1 MTGTERRGFSVTLM
15 ATGLLLV
22 GCAKTPTPAAQTA
35 AQMAPA
41 ATQPAA
47 AEAPNKEPEKVIAKT
62 GSPNL
67 PGFVRPSGPVAT
79 VNGMNIEADRFNAG
93 FDRLVGSG
101 ARIPRDRMKRIA
113 RNILGKLIDNELR
126 RQSIVREGVSLTEH
140 EFETA
145 YGEYTSR
152 FLDSDGRFNES
163 RFSANLK
170 RSGMTRAQLKA
181 QIREQ
186 RRARKLVEKIGNV
199 EVSPD
204 EARQY
209 YGNNPSAWIESESRD
224 VRPIMIPVA
233 PEADS
238 KEQAEA
244 ESKAQ
249 AAHDALSRGGDFEQ
263 ISLRFQ
269 DRPLAPIHLTR
280 NSHEQ
285 TLARHAFALKVGEVS
300 TPIKTRWGWYV
311 IRLIEKNDQRTRP
324 YPEVREEI
332 YKTMRARKFYLEDQR
347 IVRELRAKA
356 EIVEK
361 LPF

>member
-1 MTGTERRGFSVTLM
+1 MTGIERRWFSVTLM
-15 ATGLLLV
+15 VAGLMLV
-22 GCAKTPTPAAQTA
+22 GCAKKPTAAAQAAPQATA
-35 AQMAPA
+35 ASA
-41 ATQPAA
+41 AVAA
-47 AEAPNKEPEKVIAKT
+47 ADPANKEPEKIIAKT

-79 VNGMNIEADRFNAG
+79 VNGMNIEADLFNAE

-113 RNILGKLIDNELR
+113 RNILGKLINNELR

-145 YGEYTSR
+145 YGEYTNR
-152 FLDSDGRFNES
+152 FLDSDGRFNEK
-163 RFSANLK
+163 RFNANLK

-186 RRARKLVEKIGNV
+186 RRTRKLIEKVGNL
-199 EVSPD
+199 EVSPE

-249 AAHDALSRGGDFEQ
+249 AAHDALRRGGDFEQ

-285 TLARHAFALKVGEVS
+285 TLARQAFELKVGEVS
-300 TPIKTRWGWYV
+300 KPIKTRWGWYV

-347 IVRELRAKA
+347 IVRELREKA
-356 EIVEK
+356 EVVEK

>member
-1 MTGTERRGFSVTLM
+1 MTGIDRRWFTGTLVV
-15 ATGLLLV
+15 AGLVLI
-22 GCAKTPTPAAQTA
+22 GCAKKPTPAAQA
-35 AQMAPA
+35 AARAAPA
-41 ATQPAA
+41 PKQPTATDPA
-47 AEAPNKEPEKVIAKT
+47 NNEPTKVIATT
-62 GSPNL
+62 GNPNL
-67 PGFVRPSGPVAT
+67 PGFVRPSSPVAT
-79 VNGMNIEADRFNAG
+79 VNGMNIEADLFNAE

-113 RNILGKLIDNELR
+113 RNILGKLINNELR
-126 RQSIVREGVSLTEH
+126 RQAIVREGISLTEH

-145 YGEYTSR
+145 YGEYTGR

-163 RFSANLK
+163 RFTANLK

-238 KEQAEA
+238 KVQAEA

-249 AAHDALSRGGDFEQ
+249 AAHDALKRGGDFEQ

-269 DRPLAPIHLTR
+269 ERPLAPIHLSR

-285 TLARHAFALKVGEVS
+285 TLAQHAFQLTVGEIS
-300 TPIKTRWGWYV
+300 KPIKTRWGWYV
-311 IRLIEKNDQRTRP
+311 IRLIEKNEQRTRP
-324 YPEVREEI
+324 YQEVREDI

-347 IVRELRAKA
+347 IVNELREKA
-356 EIVEK
+356 DIVEK

>member
-1 MTGTERRGFSVTLM
+1 M
-15 ATGLLLV
+15 ATGLLLA
-22 GCAKTPTPAAQTA
+22 GCAKTPTPDARSA

-41 ATQPAA
+41 TTQPAA
-47 AEAPNKEPEKVIAKT
+47 AEAANKEPEKIIAKT

-93 FDRLVGSG
+93 IDRLVGSG

-126 RQSIVREGVSLTEH
+126 RQSIVREGISLTEH

-186 RRARKLVEKIGNV
+186 RRTRKLVEKIGNV
-199 EVSPD
+199 EVSPE

-238 KEQAEA
+238 KDQAEA

-285 TLARHAFALKVGEVS
+285 TLARNAFALKVGEVS
-300 TPIKTRWGWYV
+300 KPIKTRWGWYV

-347 IVRELRAKA
+347 IVRELRGKA